1 MHKRKIDGSP
11 RHISLPWYETLSKSD
26 KRFWRNAADKF
37 IFKVSEEEEE
47 ARRGRIIKIIRTEQ
61 KQ

>member
-11 RHISLPWYETLSKSD
+11 RHISLPFYEILSQSD

-37 IFKVSEEEEE
+37 IFKVAEEEEE
-47 ARRGRIIKIIRTEQ
+47 EEEELDL
-61 KQ
+61 